1 MKKLKFDK
9 SSSLRIVL
17 FRTDR
22 LGDTALTIQC
32 AQALK
37 DSYPNSHI
45 CFALQSY
52 TAPLLQN
59 NPFVDE
65 IILTDKYSQKEL
77 IEILKQKKFDISIS
91 FFASK
96 IATYTPL
103 FAKIPIR
110 IGPLSKLRSLLF
122 THKIRQKRS
131 EGSQNE
137 AQYGLNLLKPLG
149 CQKVFYP
156 KIYLSETEK
165 ILAKE
170 YLYKKFGEKSEN
182 LIILH
187 PGSGGS
193 SKDWNVYNYLSL
205 GQKILQENLAEVLIT
220 GSTDE
225 LDRYKEMLQDYPLL
239 TPKNLLEEQKPLREF
254 FAIISYGKLFLSNGT
269 GPLHCAIALD
279 TPTIGFH
286 TLMRS
291 CKPERWGPF
300 TPKPEKHIVF
310 TPTDDNNEPLPECI
324 SCNTKCPY
332 YLCMD
337 RIKVETVYEKITKIF
352 CQ

>member
-1 MKKLKFDK
+1 MKKLDFDK
-9 SSSLRIVL
+9 SSPLHIIL

-22 LGDTALTIQC
+22 LGDTTLTLQC

-37 DSYPNSHI
+37 DAYPNSHI

-52 TAPLLQN
+52 TAPLLEN

-65 IILTDKYSQKEL
+65 VILTDKYSQKEL
-77 IEILKQKKFDISIS
+77 THILKSKKFDISIS

-96 IATYTPL
+96 IATYVP
-103 FAKIPIR
+103 FWAKIPIR

-131 EGSQNE
+131 SGSQNE
-137 AQYGLNLLKPLG
+137 AQYCLNLLKPLG
-149 CQKVFYP
+149 CYKVFYP
-156 KIYLSETEK
+156 KIYLNESEKTH
-165 ILAKE
+165 AKT
-170 YLYKKFGEKSEN
+170 YLDKKFGKKSEN

-193 SKDWNVYNYLSL
+193 SKDWSVDNYLVL
-205 GQKILQENLAEVLIT
+205 AQKILQENMAQVLIT
-220 GSTDE
+220 GSTQE
-225 LDRYKEMLQDYPLL
+225 LDRYKEMLKDYPVL
-239 TPKNLLEEQKPLREF
+239 TSNNLLEEQKPLREF
-254 FAIISYGKLFLSNGT
+254 FAIISCAKLFLSNGT

-291 CKPERWGPF
+291 CKPQRWGPF
-300 TPKPEKHIVF
+300 TSNPHKHIIL
-310 TPTDDNNEPLPECI
+310 TPTDENNKPLPECI
-324 SCNTKCPY
+324 SCSTKCPY

-337 RIKVETVYEKITKIF
+337 RIKVQDVYEKITKIF
-352 CQ
+352 CP